1 MAKQQRRIRKK
12 RTAPILLSVACL
24 VIAAG
29 YHTGRAT
36 STNWNSKETAFLY
49 ACRASHRLKN
59 APDGAVL
66 ALRLPDAE
74 IRWDRNDAKE
84 IPLAA
89 VVEREPY
96 PVLGA
101 DEYEAWLNTMVAFGA
116 GAGAKT
122 AWDVITDASELKGFE
137 RVLAEERVLLS
148 VVTIGSF
155 GGGYFLGHRSQ
166 PSFDGPEFRDALR
179 DKNVWKRI
187 QSCKDQLART
197 KAYLDETRKNLKA
210 VQDPAAPADKEAVEM
225 EKPINQ
231 QYATVLKMDPDLK
244 N

>member
-1 MAKQQRRIRKK
+1 MAKQERKTRKK
-12 RTAPILLSVACL
+12 RTALILLSVACL

-49 ACRASHRLKN
+49 ACRASYRPKN

-66 ALRLPDAE
+66 ALRLPDAL
-74 IRWDRNDAKE
+74 IRWDGNDAKE

-96 PVLGA
+96 PVVGA
-101 DEYEAWLNTMVAFGA
+101 DEYDAWLNAVLAFGA

-137 RVLAEERVLLS
+137 RVIAEERVLLS

-155 GGGYFLGHRSQ
+155 GGGYLLGHRSES
-166 PSFDGPEFRDALR
+166 SFHGPIFRDALR

-187 QSCKDQLART
+187 QSCKDQHAEGKRNLDNAR
-197 KAYLDETRKNLKA
+197 KDLKA
-210 VQDPAAPADKEAVEM
+210 IHGPADAPDRQTIES
-225 EKPINQ
+225 EKRISQ
-231 QYATVLKMDPDLK
+231 LYADLLKLDPDLK